1 MRMAF
6 EFLLLAMIDGQEP
19 MVLQRYDRD
28 ESCIEDVEGLTEFV
42 SNNYTELQSNL
53 VWVKAILEAELKRFN
68 ENWEGIA
75 IEVPSEEITA
85 GASLEWV
92 QSISDQAFAA
102 VDRGRKTGLDD
113 LVLHA
118 GMLNKAAEDYLENAK
133 KPTSVKTDTP
143 KGLMAKNRIEYVCI
157 AAPVE

>member
-1 MRMAF
+1 MAF

-28 ESCIEDVEGLTEFV
+28 ERCIENVEGLTDFV
-42 SNNYTELQSNL
+42 GNNYTELQSNL
-53 VWVKAILEAELKRFN
+53 VWVKAILDAELKQFN
-68 ENWEGIA
+68 ENWEGSA
-75 IEVPSEEITA
+75 IEVPSDEITA

-102 VDRGRKTGLDD
+102 VDRGIKTGLDD
-113 LVLHA
+113 LVLQA
-118 GMLNKAAEDYLENAK
+118 GMLHSAAEDYIENAK

-157 AAPVE
+157 AVPSK

>member
-1 MRMAF
+1 MAF

-19 MVLQRYDRD
+19 MVLQRYERD
-28 ESCIEDVEGLTEFV
+28 ERCIENVEGLTDFV
-42 SNNYTELQSNL
+42 GNNYTEVQTDL
-53 VWVKAILEAELKRFN
+53 VWVKAILDAELKRFN

-75 IEVPSEEITA
+75 IEVPSEEIMA
-85 GASLEWV
+85 GSSLEWV
-92 QSISDQAFAA
+92 QSISEEASAA
-102 VDRGRKTGLDD
+102 VDRGRKTGLED
-113 LVLHA
+113 LALHA

>member
-1 MRMAF
+1 MAF
-6 EFLLLAMIDGQEP
+6 EFLLLALIDGQEP

-28 ESCIEDVEGLTEFV
+28 ERCIENVEGLTDCV
-42 SNNYTELQSNL
+42 DNNYTELQSNL
-53 VWVKAILEAELKRFN
+53 VWVKAILDAELKRFN

-75 IEVPSEEITA
+75 IEVPAEEIMA

-92 QSISDQAFAA
+92 KSISDQAFAA
-102 VDRGRKTGLDD
+102 VDRGIKTGLDD
-113 LVLHA
+113 LVLQA
-118 GMLNKAAEDYLENAK
+118 GMLQSAAEDYLENAK

-143 KGLMAKNRIEYVCI
+143 KGFIAKNRIEYVCI

>member
-1 MRMAF
+1 MAF

-28 ESCIEDVEGLTEFV
+28 ESCIEDVEALTEFV
-42 SNNYTELQSNL
+42 GNNYTELQPNL
-53 VWVKAILEAELKRFN
+53 VWVKAILDAELKRFN

-75 IEVPSEEITA
+75 IEVPSEEIMA

-102 VDRGRKTGLDD
+102 VYRGRKTGLDD
-113 LVLHA
+113 LVFQA
-118 GMLNKAAEDYLENAK
+118 GMLHSAAKDYLENAQ
-133 KPTSVKTDTP
+133 KPTSAKTDTP